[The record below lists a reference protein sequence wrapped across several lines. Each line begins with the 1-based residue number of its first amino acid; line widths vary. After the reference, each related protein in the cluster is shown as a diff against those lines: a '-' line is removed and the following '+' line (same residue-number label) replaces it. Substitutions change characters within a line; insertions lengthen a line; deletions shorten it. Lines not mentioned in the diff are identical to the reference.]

1 MKRRFLALECAGVV
15 AIGGGSLAAENST
28 ALAGFGDRAPA
39 LSRPNI
45 VLIVADDLGYGD
57 TGCYGASASS
67 IATPNI
73 DRLAAAGRRFTQAYA
88 PASTC
93 TPTRYAMLTGEYAWR
108 QPAKRTSILPGDAP
122 LAITAG
128 RRTLPALLRE
138 ARYTTALVGKW
149 HLGLG
154 EQGKV
159 IDFNGHLAP
168 GPLEIGFDSA
178 FFIPATVDRVPCVY
192 IENHRVFGLDP
203 ADPIRVSYATPLRD
217 EPIAREHPELVR
229 VPTDNQHSDTLFD
242 GIGRIGYMSG
252 GRAARW
258 KDEDFADVITRRA
271 VAFIEAQSAAKPFF
285 LYFATHDPH
294 APRVPHPRFRDRSGA
309 GLRGDVVQQFDW
321 CVGELLAALTRAGLA
336 DHTLVMVTS
345 DNGPVV
351 IDSYRD
357 GSDAALGPHRPAG
370 ILRGGKYTVL
380 EGGTRVP
387 FVARWPGRIP
397 PGVSGQVISLLDL
410 PATLGA
416 LVGVPARAADSPD
429 SLNLLPV
436 LLGETDAEIRSELV
450 LQGSGH
456 LALLRGSWKFIP
468 ANRPAGAKRPTEA
481 RMADTVFTGPHLYDL
496 AADPGETT
504 NLAAVHPAKTR
515 EMAARLRLLQGLP
528 PADGG

>member
-1 MKRRFLALECAGVV
+1 MPKPLRAIVRAGATVLLV
-15 AIGGGSLAAENST
+15 
-28 ALAGFGDRAPA
+28 LAGLGSGAAATAP
-39 LSRPNI
+39 RPNL

-57 TGCYGASASS
+57 AGCYGARPAS

-73 DRLAAAGRRFTQAYA
+73 DRLAAAGRRFTNAYA

-93 TPTRYAMLTGEYAWR
+93 TPTRYGLLTGEYAWR
-108 QPAKRTSILPGDAP
+108 QPARRTSILPGDAP

-138 ARYTTALVGKW
+138 AGYTTALVGKW
-149 HLGLG
+149 HLGVG

-168 GPLEIGFDSA
+168 GPLEVGFDSA
-178 FFIPATVDRVPCVY
+178 FFIPATVDRVPCVF
-192 IENHRVFGLDP
+192 IEDHRVFGLDP
-203 ADPIRVSYATPLRD
+203 ADPLKVSYTTPLRA
-217 EPIAREHPELVR
+217 EPIAREHPELIR
-229 VPTDNQHSDTLFD
+229 VPADDQHADTLLD

-258 KDEDFADVITRRA
+258 KDEEIADVITRRA
-271 VAFIEAQSAAKPFF
+271 VAFIEAQPAGRPFF

-294 APRVPHPRFRDRSGA
+294 APRVPHARFRGRSGA
-309 GLRGDVVQQFDW
+309 GLRGDVIQEFDW
-321 CVGELLAALTRAGLA
+321 CVGELLAALARTRVA

-357 GSDAALGPHRPAG
+357 GSDTALGTHRPAG
-370 ILRGGKYTVL
+370 ILRGGKYSVL
-380 EGGTRVP
+380 EGGVRVP
-387 FVARWPGRIP
+387 FVAWWPGRIP
-397 PGVSGQVISLLDL
+397 AGVADQVFSLLDL

-416 LVGVPARAADSPD
+416 LVGAPARPVDCPD

-436 LLGETDAEIRSELV
+436 LLGETKAELRGELV
-450 LQGSGH
+450 VQGGNH
-456 LALLRGSWKFIP
+456 LALRRGNWKFIP
-468 ANRPAGAKRPTEA
+468 PNRPAAAQRPA
-481 RMADTVFTGPHLYDL
+481 VPKLADTVFTEPHLYDL

-504 NLAAVHPAKTR
+504 NLAAVHPARTR
-515 EMAARLRLLQGLP
+515 EMEARLRELQNRP
-528 PADGG
+528 VPGGD